1 MLQVGEDLEYVAEQM
16 GHSNSTTTLK
26 HYARFIQQTGARH
39 GSKLEEAYQKQ
50 IGNEV
55 RNRVPSAS
63 ILPDSKLN
71 PL

>member
-16 GHSNSTTTLK
+16 GNETSITTLK
-26 HYARFIQQTGARH
+26 HYAQFIQQTGARH

-55 RNRVPSAS
+55 HNRIPSAR
-63 ILPDSKLN
+63 ILPDYKLKT
-71 PL
+71 L

>member
-16 GHSNSTTTLK
+16 GNETSITTLK

-50 IGNEV
+50 IGN
-55 RNRVPSAS
+55 
-63 ILPDSKLN
+63 
-71 PL
+71 

>member
-16 GHSNSTTTLK
+16 GHETSITTLK
-26 HYARFIQQTGARH
+26 HYARFVQQTGARH

-55 RNRVPSAS
+55 RNRVPSAR

-71 PL
+71 TL